1 MTTASPPTKARLPL
15 GNKLLFAADHIGLQ
29 AIGYFRQQ
37 WVLFFLAPPA
47 LEGMSRVPDVFL
59 VGLNIDARVLAGC
72 LIFAG
77 RFIDAFT
84 DPLIGWWTDRT
95 RSRWG
100 RRIPL

>member
-15 GNKLLFAADHIGLQ
+15 GNKLLFSADHIGLQ

-47 LEGMSRVPDVFL
+47 LEGMSRVPDVSL
-59 VGLNIDARVLAGC
+59 VGLSIDARVLAGF

-84 DPLIGWWTDRT
+84 GPAHRLLERPHPQPVGA
-95 RSRWG
+95 
-100 RRIPL
+100 